1 MGPWERQCWESSER
15 RVPWEA
21 PSVAVALNGSAAT
34 EPYKA
39 SDQWRRLRGGVM
51 KSALECFQ
59 HAAKCEEQAKQAISD
74 AGRAVLLE
82 TASHWRRLG
91 KQAEANETP
100 GGRPAK
106 VPRRWDRT

>member
-1 MGPWERQCWESSER
+1 M
-15 RVPWEA
+15 PWEA
-21 PSVAVALNGSAAT
+21 PSVAVALNSSVAT

-39 SDQWRRLRGGVM
+39 SDQWRLLRGGVM

-59 HAAKCEEQAKQAISD
+59 HAAKCEEQAKHASND

-82 TASHWRRLG
+82 TANHWRRLG
-91 KQAEANETP
+91 RQAEAKETS

-106 VPRRWDRT
+106 MLRR